1 MVTGPM
7 EGARG
12 GEAQAVCGIAGFWG
26 APDGALLHNMTDV
39 LHHRGP
45 DDAGYF
51 ESAEVSLGHRRLAI
65 IDVAGGHQPMA
76 NEDGHVQLVY
86 NGEIYNY
93 RELRAELRELGHRF
107 VTDSDSEVIVHA
119 YEQWGCACFGRFNGM
134 WAVALADLEAGRLVL
149 SRDHFGIKP
158 LYYARSGAR
167 WLFASEIKA
176 LLQDPELRTA
186 PDDQLIFEYLAHGL
200 HDHREETF
208 FQGIRRVPQASYAVI
223 DDAGPR
229 MERYWQPRLGTRGT
243 ASPEAF
249 GAIFRK
255 AIARR
260 LVADV
265 PVGACLSGG
274 LDSSS
279 IVSVLS
285 DLLRGQSADT
295 ASLGGRVQTFSA
307 VFDGDAIDER
317 AFIEEEVRASGATTD
332 YVRPT
337 APDFLREVTDLVWF
351 QEEPQVSTGPYA
363 QWCVLRE
370 AARHV
375 RVVLDGQGGDEL
387 LAGYVPY
394 HLVYLR
400 QLLSERRFGAAIGE
414 AWAARDLLWPLVA
427 RRRREPGRD
436 AEWRRLL
443 RPEFL
448 ASVHPARDNR
458 SPNRLKQRLLQD
470 LTTYSLPAL
479 LRYEDR
485 NSMAHSIESRVPWL
499 DPELVEAL
507 LSLPEDAIIHGGWNR
522 SVLRRAMAGTLP
534 ERIRTRRWKVGF
546 TTPEARWLF
555 RQRATWQSLFRSP
568 LFATRKYWD
577 APQVARAFAECAMRQ
592 GTAVF
597 FWRVINVEIWLRVF
611 FPHGAKGADPIQRPV
626 HDFARLGDLQA
637 APESELAGLTP
648 NLARHL
654 VVLAHGEPWLRAPRR
669 TPLVRAG
676 DDLGRVVLGA
686 LGDLPRP
693 GDIVAVTERVVAIS
707 QGRSFPRAD
716 IAPRPLAR
724 LLTRFVRKTPL
735 GIGLGVPETM
745 ELALREA
752 GSARVLLGALAAALT
767 RPLGMRGTFYHIV
780 GPTVAAIDGP
790 TRATIPPYC
799 DHVKLGPADPDGVA
813 ARLQAALPAGVGVVI
828 VDANDLGVRILGRT
842 PGLDVARVCAVLA
855 DNPKAQGSEQTP
867 VVLLRPLARTAQ
879 RAPMRA

>member
-1 MVTGPM
+1 M
-7 EGARG
+7 
-12 GEAQAVCGIAGFWG
+12 CGIAGFWG
-26 APDGALLHNMTDV
+26 APDGALLQSMTDV

-65 IDVAGGHQPMA
+65 IDVAGGHQPMT
-76 NEDGHVQLVY
+76 NEDGHIQLVY

-93 RELRAELRELGHRF
+93 RELRAELVGCGHHF
-107 VTDSDSEVIVHA
+107 TTESDSEVIVHA
-119 YEQWGCACFGRFNGM
+119 YEQWGDACFARFNGM
-134 WAVALADLEAGRLVL
+134 WAVALADLNAGRVVL

-200 HDHREETF
+200 HDHRDETF
-208 FQGIRRVPQASYAVI
+208 FQGIQRVPQASYAVI
-223 DDAGPR
+223 DQAGMR
-229 MERYWQPRLGTRGT
+229 VQRYWEPRLGTQGAAT
-243 ASPEAF
+243 PEAF
-249 GAIFRK
+249 GALFRK

-260 LVADV
+260 LVSDV

-285 DLLRGQSADT
+285 DLLRDQSADT
-295 ASLGGRVQTFSA
+295 GSLGGRVQTFSA

-332 YVRPT
+332 YVRPS

-370 AARHV
+370 AASHV

-400 QLLSERRFGAAIGE
+400 QLLSERRFGAFVRE
-414 AWAARDLLWPLVA
+414 AWAARDLLWPLVS
-427 RRRREPGRD
+427 RRRRTPG
-436 AEWRRLL
+436 AGGQWRRLL

-448 ASVHPARDNR
+448 ASVRPARDTR
-458 SPNRLKQRLLQD
+458 SPNRLKDRLLQD

-499 DPELVEAL
+499 DPELVEAVL
-507 LSLPEDAIIHGGWNR
+507 NLPDQAIIHGGWNR
-522 SVLRRAMAGTLP
+522 SLLRQAMAGTLP
-534 ERIRTRRWKVGF
+534 ERIRKRRWKVGF

-568 LFATRKYWD
+568 QFCARKYWD
-577 APQVARAFAECAMRQ
+577 APEVARAFAECAMRQ

-597 FWRVINVEIWLRVF
+597 FWRVINLEIWLRVF
-611 FPHGAKGADPIQRPV
+611 FPHGPKGAHAVTRPA
-626 HDFARLGDLQA
+626 HDFARLGDLAA

-654 VVLAHGEPWLRAPRR
+654 VVLAAGEPWLRAPRR
-669 TPLVRAG
+669 TPLVQVG
-676 DDLGRVVLGA
+676 DDLKRVVLAA

-693 GDIVAVTERVVAIS
+693 GDIVVVTERIVAIS
-707 QGRSFPRAD
+707 QGRSFPRAS
-716 IAPRPLAR
+716 ITPRPLAR

-745 ELALREA
+745 ELALRHA
-752 GSARVLLGALAAALT
+752 GTARILLGAVAAAAT
-767 RPLGMRGTFYHIV
+767 RPLGMRGTFYRIA

-790 TRATIPPYC
+790 TGATIPPYC

-813 ARLQAALPAGVGVVI
+813 RQLQAALPPGVGVAI
-828 VDANDLGVRILGRT
+828 VDANDLGVRVLGHT
-842 PGLDVARVCAVLA
+842 PELDVPQVCAALA

-867 VVLLRPLARTAQ
+867 VVLLRRLARGEKPVAV
-879 RAPMRA
+879 RA